1 MQPKGHVSS
10 FAAASKPSKIALE
23 ALQISAEQ
31 PSTMPRPRSKEW
43 DFVVVTKEVEQGKG
57 GDPEVECIFCDRE
70 PFRAGAIRIRA
81 HILGDQPGLGVA
93 ACKPTEY
100 QAEAHAAAVEAL
112 LAIQKSIAEV
122 RNRKRKADKLESHQ
136 ASAAAASSSGRQS
149 TIAEGFQKMDKAGTD
164 RAVASMWFANGL
176 SFNVARNAYTRAA
189 FKAVSEAGPG
199 YTLPGSE
206 ALRTSLLD
214 SMYSHVETQ
223 LQPARDSRVSLGCT
237 VTGDGWT
244 NVQNRSLFNFIVVTP
259 EGPVFEAVVDTS
271 GHEKNARYIADQFIK
286 VIDSI
291 GPENVIQVVTDSAA
305 ACKLAGSLITEQYP
319 HITWTACGSH
329 VLDLLLED
337 VGKLTWAAGPIRK
350 ARKLVKFITNHHM
363 AQALYRKHS
372 ALQLLKPGR
381 TQAQPQI
388 TCKLVS

>member
-1 MQPKGHVSS
+1 
-10 FAAASKPSKIALE
+10 
-23 ALQISAEQ
+23 
-31 PSTMPRPRSKEW
+31 
-43 DFVVVTKEVEQGKG
+43 
-57 GDPEVECIFCDRE
+57 
-70 PFRAGAIRIRA
+70 
-81 HILGDQPGLGVA
+81 
-93 ACKPTEY
+93 
-100 QAEAHAAAVEAL
+100 
-112 LAIQKSIAEV
+112 
-122 RNRKRKADKLESHQ
+122 
-136 ASAAAASSSGRQS
+136 
-149 TIAEGFQKMDKAGTD
+149 
-164 RAVASMWFANGL
+164 
-176 SFNVARNAYTRAA
+176 
-189 FKAVSEAGPG
+189 
-199 YTLPGSE
+199 
-206 ALRTSLLD
+206 
-214 SMYSHVETQ
+214 
-223 LQPARDSRVSLGCT
+223 
-237 VTGDGWT
+237 
-244 NVQNRSLFNFIVVTP
+244 VVTP

-319 HITWTACGSH
+319 HITWTACRSH